1 MMDHACSRTRAR
13 AGRCNSCKSCSGTN
27 QRRKSRTKTR
37 KADGWCRGGWYR
49 ARLRFG
55 GSPPQHADAFP
66 ALLTLAFLSLPP
78 LLPSGPTFFGEL
90 TWMWQHSLAAEAGV
104 SYGMRG
110 EYGGGG
116 GRMRPMSKAGN
127 HAGQQATLR
136 LLWKSPHVMRSG
148 ALRNALPSRTCVN
161 VPVVV
166 GGRQWTIDVF
176 VCLCIFVSTPPFKS

>member
-1 MMDHACSRTRAR
+1 MVQRWRVPSSAQVRRLSPSACGCISGPFNSR
-13 AGRCNSCKSCSGTN
+13 
-27 QRRKSRTKTR
+27 
-37 KADGWCRGGWYR
+37 
-49 ARLRFG
+49 
-55 GSPPQHADAFP
+55 FP
-66 ALLTLAFLSLPP
+66 FSPP